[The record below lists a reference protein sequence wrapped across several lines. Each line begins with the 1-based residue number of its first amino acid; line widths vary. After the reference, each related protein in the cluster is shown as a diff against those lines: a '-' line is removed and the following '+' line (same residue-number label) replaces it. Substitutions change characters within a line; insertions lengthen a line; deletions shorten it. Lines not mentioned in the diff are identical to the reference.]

1 MNCHGHNATHGV
13 WANPVS
19 CNAYM
24 RCPSD
29 IKVKNGVVTVN
40 SNYTDGTAT
49 VTCNQGYRPPN
60 ALPMKCK
67 EHNVT
72 HNVWTN
78 ILTCNPFSG
87 YCPSSVSLTN
97 GQFNAIST
105 QIKGTASVKCD
116 PGYRPSKLTPMNC
129 HTHNAAHGVW
139 TNLTSCNVYMRCPSD
154 IKVKNGIVTVN
165 SNYTDGTAAV
175 TCNQGY
181 RPPNALPMKCE
192 QHNVTHNVWTN
203 ILTCNPYMLCPSDI
217 KVKDGVVTVSSNY
230 TNGTATVTC
239 NQGYRPPNTLPMKC
253 EEHNVTHNVWTHQLS
268 CNLYMRCPSDIK
280 VKNGIVT
287 VNSNYTD
294 GNATVTC
301 NQGYRPPNA
310 LPMKCEEHNVTHN
323 VWTNQ
328 LSCNLYM
335 RCPSDIKVKNGIVT
349 VNSNYTD
356 GNATVTCNK
365 GYRPPNALPMKCE
378 EHNVTHNVWTNILTC
393 NLKPAYCSSTINVT
407 NGVVRVNKAYLGEE
421 ANGTCN
427 RGYSPT
433 TNSTMKCMV
442 KDELA
447 GVWTNVLSCN
457 RRPKYCSAE
466 EIKVNNGV
474 YYTADT
480 YIGAVYQLLCDPG
493 FRKSK
498 KSETTCQAHND
509 THGIWSNILTCNFI
523 HGYCSSAINLTNG
536 VVHVSNTHVGAEANG
551 TCNQGYLPSNNS
563 TMTCQEQNAT
573 HGVWDNLLSCNRIST
588 YCSTVT
594 SIIKGVVHANYTHIG
609 AEANVTCNHSYRL
622 SNNSKVTCQAY
633 NDTHGVWK
641 NLSCNLYSRC
651 PNNVHVPNGIV
662 NVFNND
668 TGGEANVTCNT
679 GYRPSN
685 NATLKCQKHNATHNA
700 WIIPLTCKSQPISCP
715 KIIPISNGSYL
726 IFGETYAGSV
736 ATIACNQGYRSPNNS
751 TTTCQPRNETHGVWN
766 NVLNCNLYS
775 RCPNNVNVPNGIVNV
790 FNNDTGGEADVTCN
804 TGYRPSNNAT
814 LKCQKHNATHN
825 AWTNLLSCDPIPTAA
840 PSTSYPTTTAPT
852 LSRMTAQRTTPTV
865 SHVTAPPST
874 PPTGTTPTVSR
885 VTAPRST
892 ASRGTTSTVSLVTAP
907 RSTASTGTT
916 PTVNRVTAP
925 RSTAPTG
932 TTSIV
937 SRVTAPRSSVPTTS
951 TNSRGTTSTV
961 SLVTAPRSTA
971 STGTTPAVSRVTA
984 PRSTAPTGTGNIVAA
999 HTAHAPATTVAASA
1013 SKAVSRN
1020 TISLASSPVNSLAST
1035 ATTRPPIPDSNE
1047 SMKASPNSTQV
1058 LSAMTTAEM
1067 STTSTITV
1075 HHSNYKMD
1083 TPAPESSTSA
1093 APTTDVEVKGASN
1106 TGAIVGGIFGGL
1118 VGILVVASLFL
1129 FKHSSRNQIF
1139 SVNQKYPEVVVQ
1151 QSNCTIME
1159 DFSGSDNIDK
1169 RGSTA
1174 ALLTGIDPS
1183 KVATMETGC
1192 ESTTKEV

>member
-1 MNCHGHNATHGV
+1 MDCSRLLCILAILV
-13 WANPVS
+13 LANEVFS
-19 CNAYM
+19 M
-24 RCPSD
+24 TKQLHQV
-29 IKVKNGVVTVN
+29 KVPTITDKCLCALNGSV
-40 SNYTDGTAT
+40 G
-49 VTCNQGYRPPN
+49 VTCVDNPILLHHVSKICSSRQVFHSKVIHHSWISTIFLPKCDDGYKIDSYPYPAHSYFNCKVMRLDY
-60 ALPMKCK
+60 LPSELPGDFLVYIGEILCSGIKCQ
-67 EHNVT
+67 
-72 HNVWTN
+72 
-78 ILTCNPFSG
+78 PFSE
-87 YCPSSVSLTN
+87 YCPSNFSITN

-105 QIKGTASVKCD
+105 EIKGTASVKCD
-116 PGYRPSKLTPMNC
+116 PGYRPSKPTPMNC
-129 HTHNAAHGVW
+129 HKHNATYGVW
-139 TNLTSCNVYMRCPSD
+139 MNLTSCNV
-154 IKVKNGIVTVN
+154 
-165 SNYTDGTAAV
+165 
-175 TCNQGY
+175 
-181 RPPNALPMKCE
+181 
-192 QHNVTHNVWTN
+192 
-203 ILTCNPYMLCPSDI
+203 
-217 KVKDGVVTVSSNY
+217 
-230 TNGTATVTC
+230 
-239 NQGYRPPNTLPMKC
+239 
-253 EEHNVTHNVWTHQLS
+253 
-268 CNLYMRCPSDIK
+268 
-280 VKNGIVT
+280 
-287 VNSNYTD
+287 
-294 GNATVTC
+294 
-301 NQGYRPPNA
+301 
-310 LPMKCEEHNVTHN
+310 
-323 VWTNQ
+323 
-328 LSCNLYM
+328 
-335 RCPSDIKVKNGIVT
+335 
-349 VNSNYTD
+349 
-356 GNATVTCNK
+356 
-365 GYRPPNALPMKCE
+365 
-378 EHNVTHNVWTNILTC
+378 
-393 NLKPAYCSSTINVT
+393 KPAYCSSTINVT
-407 NGVVRVNKAYLGEE
+407 NGVVRVYNAYLGEE
-421 ANGTCN
+421 ANVTCN
-427 RGYSPT
+427 QGYSPST
-433 TNSTMKCMV
+433 NSTMKCMVKDELAGVWTNVQSCHLKPAYCSSTINITNGVVRVNKAYLGDEANVTCNQGYIPSTNSTMKCMV

-447 GVWTNVLSCN
+447 GVWTNVLSCKLKPAYCSSTINITNGVVRVNKAYLGEEANVTCNQGYIPSTNSAMKCMVKDELAGVWTNVLSCN
-457 RRPKYCSAE
+457 RRPNYCSAE
-466 EIKVNNGV
+466 EIKVNNGF

-480 YIGAVYQLLCDPG
+480 YIGAVYQLSCDLG

-498 KSETTCQAHND
+498 NSETTCQAHND
-509 THGIWSNILTCNFI
+509 THGVLSNILTCNFI

-651 PNNVHVPNGIV
+651 PNNVNVPNGIV

-668 TGGEANVTCNT
+668 TGGEADVTCNT

-736 ATIACNQGYRSPNNS
+736 ATIACNQGYRPPNNS

-1067 STTSTITV
+1067 STSSTITE

-1174 ALLTGIDPS
+1174 ALLTDIDPS